1 LLLNL
6 KNGQKFYYIPSGSIF
21 LYMAEEKQMRR
32 IIPDTSVIIDGRL
45 SPRIKNGEFRGA
57 EIVIPEAVV
66 SELETQANKGREIG
80 FKGLEELSELRRL
93 ANIGEIKLQFSGV
106 QPTLEE
112 IKLSKEGRVDA
123 LIRSTAIEVGGL
135 FLSEDRVQSLI
146 AEAKGLDV
154 EYMHP
159 KVLDPSELPP
169 LKIERFFT
177 DDTMSVHLKNGVS
190 PMAKKGPV
198 RDVRYVRIRDEPVTS
213 YELSSI
219 SRELI
224 ERARLDPES
233 FIEMSSSGASV
244 LQIRNMRIAIA
255 RPPFSD
261 DMEITAV
268 RPTVVV
274 DLEHYRLSDKLKERI
289 VSQRGILIAG
299 PPGAGKSTFAAG
311 VARYLNDHGQVV
323 KTMESPRDLQVPP
336 EITQYSPLNGKME
349 NTADLL
355 LLVRPDYTIYDEV
368 RKTGDFLIFAD
379 MRLAGVGMIGVVHS
393 TRAVDA
399 IQRLIGRVEL
409 GVIPQVVDTVIF
421 IDKGEVSKVLVLEFT
436 VKVPHGMTE
445 QDLARPVI
453 IIADFET
460 GRIEYE
466 IYTYGEQ
473 VVVMPIG
480 PSRENRRPAWKLAE
494 EEIKNVIGRY
504 ASGPVEVEVTSDS
517 SAIVKVRGEEMRK
530 VIGKGGNV
538 IDRIENTLGL
548 HIDVREMEAEA
559 PRGERGGRRYAAE
572 SRAAKQKTEISGL
585 EEESIPSYVRPLIEI
600 NKKHLILE
608 VPELAGKDVEIFIED
623 EYLFSATVSRH
634 GEIKLRFNSDLA
646 SNVIEAQDSGE
657 LIEIRPI

>member
-1 LLLNL
+1 
-6 KNGQKFYYIPSGSIF
+6 
-21 LYMAEEKQMRR
+21 MTEEKQIRR
-32 IIPDTSVIIDGRL
+32 IVPDTSVIIDGRL
-45 SPRIKNGEFRGA
+45 SSRIKSGEFRGV
-57 EIVIPEAVV
+57 EVIIPEAVV
-66 SELETQANKGREIG
+66 SELEAQANKGREIG
-80 FKGLEELSELRRL
+80 FKGLEELSELRKL
-93 ANIGEIKLQFSGV
+93 ANRGEIQLKFSGI
-106 QPTLEE
+106 QPTFEE
-112 IKLSKEGRVDA
+112 IRLSKEGRVDA

-146 AEAKGLDV
+146 AKAKGLDV
-154 EYMHP
+154 EYMNP
-159 KVLDPSELPP
+159 KVMDPSEFET
-169 LKIERFFT
+169 LKIEHFFT

-198 RDVRYVRIRDEPVTS
+198 RDVRYLRIREEPVTS
-213 YELSSI
+213 SELSGI
-219 SRELI
+219 SKELI

-244 LQIRNMRIAIA
+244 LQIRNMRIAITN
-255 RPPFSD
+255 PPFSD

-268 RPTVVV
+268 RPTVIV

-289 VSQRGILIAG
+289 VSQRGVLIAG

-368 RKTGDFLIFAD
+368 RKTADFLIFAD

-421 IDKGEVSKVLVLEFT
+421 IDKGEVAKVLVLAFT
-436 VKVPHGMTE
+436 VKVPYGMTE

-453 IIADFET
+453 TIADFET
-460 GRIEYE
+460 GKVEYE

-480 PSRENRRPAWKLAE
+480 PSREGKKPAWKLAE
-494 EEIKNVIGRY
+494 EEIRNVIGRY
-504 ASGPVEVEVTSDS
+504 ASGTVEVEVTSDD
-517 SAIVKVRGEEMRK
+517 SALVKVRGDDMRK
-530 VIGKGGNV
+530 VIGKGGSV
-538 IDRIENTLGL
+538 IDRIENTLGI
-548 HIDVREMEAEA
+548 HIDVREIEAEA
-559 PRGERGGRRYAAE
+559 PRTSKGRRSVSE
-572 SRAAKQKTEISGL
+572 SRATQQKPRPSGL
-585 EEESIPSYVRPLIEI
+585 EEGTAVSSVHPLIEI
-600 NKKHLILE
+600 NKKHLILG
-608 VPELAGKDVEIFIED
+608 VPELAEKDVEVFIEG

-634 GEIKLRFNSDLA
+634 GEIKLRVISELA
-646 SNVIEAQDSGE
+646 SDILEAQDKGD
-657 LIEIRPI
+657 LIEARLI

>member
-1 LLLNL
+1 
-6 KNGQKFYYIPSGSIF
+6 
-21 LYMAEEKQMRR
+21 MAEEKQIRR
-32 IIPDTSVIIDGRL
+32 IVPDTSVIIDGRL
-45 SPRIKNGEFRGA
+45 SSRVRSGEFRGA

-66 SELETQANKGREIG
+66 SELEAQANRGREIG
-80 FKGLEELSELRRL
+80 FKGLEELSELRKL
-93 ANIGEIKLQFSGV
+93 ADRGEILLRFSGV
-106 QPTLEE
+106 QPTVEE
-112 IKLSKEGRVDA
+112 IRLSKEGRMDA

-135 FLSEDRVQSLI
+135 FVSEDRVQSLI
-146 AEAKGLDV
+146 AKAKGLDV

-159 KVLDPSELPP
+159 KTLDPSEFGP
-169 LKIERFFT
+169 LKIEHFFT

-198 RDVRYVRIRDEPVTS
+198 GNVRYVRIREEPATS
-213 YELSSI
+213 SELSSI
-219 SRELI
+219 SKELI

-233 FIEMSSSGASV
+233 FIEMSSSGATV

-255 RPPFSD
+255 HPPFSD
-261 DMEITAV
+261 DMEITTV

-336 EITQYSPLNGKME
+336 EITQYSPLNGRME
-349 NTADLL
+349 DTADLL

-379 MRLAGVGMIGVVHS
+379 MRLAGVGMIGVVHA

-421 IDKGEVSKVLVLEFT
+421 IDKGEVAKVLVLAFT

-453 IIADFET
+453 TIADFET
-460 GRIEYE
+460 GKVEHE

-480 PSRENRRPAWKLAE
+480 ASAEGRKPAWRLAG
-494 EEIKNVIGRY
+494 EEIKNVVGRY
-504 ASGPVEVEVTSDS
+504 ASGPVEVEVTSDE
-517 SAIVKVRGEEMRK
+517 SAIVKVRDEDMRK

-538 IDRIENTLGL
+538 INRIENILGL
-548 HIDVREMEAEA
+548 HIDVRETEVEA
-559 PRGERGGRRYAAE
+559 PR
-572 SRAAKQKTEISGL
+572 AAKGRKYGAQSKVLPEKARPSGI
-585 EEESIPSYVRPLIEI
+585 EKEVSVSSVHPLIER
-600 NKKHLILE
+600 NKKHLILGA
-608 VPELAGKDVEIFIED
+608 PELAGKDVEIYIED

-634 GEIKLRFNSDLA
+634 GEVKLRVNSDLA
-646 SNVIEAQDSGE
+646 SDITEAQDSGE
-657 LIEIRPI
+657 LIEVRLI

>member
-1 LLLNL
+1 
-6 KNGQKFYYIPSGSIF
+6 
-21 LYMAEEKQMRR
+21 MADEKR
-32 IIPDTSVIIDGRL
+32 IWRIVPDTSVIIDGRL
-45 SPRIKNGEFRGA
+45 SSRIKSGEFGSA
-57 EIVIPEAVV
+57 EVIIPEAVV
-66 SELETQANKGREIG
+66 SELEAQANKGREIG
-80 FKGLEELSELRRL
+80 FKGLEELSELRKL
-93 ANIGEIKLQFSGV
+93 ADRGDIQLKFSGV
-106 QPTLEE
+106 QPSLEE
-112 IKLSKEGRVDA
+112 IKLSREGRVDA
-123 LIRSTAIEVGGL
+123 LIRQTALDTGGL
-135 FLSEDRVQSLI
+135 FVSEDRVQSLI
-146 AEAKGLDV
+146 ARAKGLDV

-159 KVLDPSELPP
+159 KVQDPSEFGS
-169 LKIERFFT
+169 LKVEHFFT

-198 RDVRYVRIRDEPVTS
+198 GQVRYVRIREEPAS
-213 YELSSI
+213 SQELSSI
-219 SRELI
+219 TKELI

-233 FIEMSSSGASV
+233 FIEMSSSGATV

-255 RPPFSD
+255 HPPFSD
-261 DMEITAV
+261 DTEITIV

-289 VSQRGILIAG
+289 ISQRGILIAG

-323 KTMESPRDLQVPP
+323 KTMESPRDLQVPA
-336 EITQYSPLNGKME
+336 EITQYSPLNGRME

-379 MRLAGVGMIGVVHS
+379 MRLAGVGMIGVVHA

-421 IDKGEVSKVLVLEFT
+421 IDKGEVAKVLVLAFT

-453 IIADFET
+453 TIADFET
-460 GRIEYE
+460 GKVEYE

-480 PSRENRRPAWKLAE
+480 PSRESRKPAWRLAE
-494 EEIKNVIGRY
+494 EEIRNVISRY
-504 ASGPVEVEVTSDS
+504 ATGPVEVEMTSDD
-517 SAIVKVRGEEMRK
+517 SAIVKVFDEDMRK

-538 IDRIENTLGL
+538 IDRIENILGL
-548 HIDVREMEAEA
+548 HIDVREIEAEA
-559 PRGERGGRRYAAE
+559 PKSSRGLKRGAER
-572 SRAAKQKTEISGL
+572 KTFPGKAREQEPEKSFPPASPVHPI
-585 EEESIPSYVRPLIEI
+585 IERT
-600 NKKHLILE
+600 KKHLILGA
-608 VPELAGKDVEIFIED
+608 PELAGRDVEIFIED

-634 GEIKLRFNSDLA
+634 GDVKLRINSDLA
-646 SNVIEAQDSGE
+646 LEIMEAQDSGDFVE
-657 LIEIRPI
+657 VRPI

>member
-1 LLLNL
+1 
-6 KNGQKFYYIPSGSIF
+6 
-21 LYMAEEKQMRR
+21 MADEKRTWR
-32 IIPDTSVIIDGRL
+32 IVPDTSVIIDGRL
-45 SPRIKNGEFRGA
+45 SSRVRSGEFRGA
-57 EIVIPEAVV
+57 EVVVPEAVV
-66 SELETQANKGREIG
+66 SELEAQANRGREIG
-80 FKGLEELSELRRL
+80 FKGLEELSELRKLSDR
-93 ANIGEIKLQFSGV
+93 GEIHLQFSGV

-123 LIRSTAIEVGGL
+123 LIRRTALEVGGL
-135 FLSEDRVQSLI
+135 FVSEDRVQSTI
-146 AEAKGLDV
+146 ARAKGLEV
-154 EYMHP
+154 EYIPP
-159 KVLDPSELPP
+159 KVMDPSEFGP
-169 LKIERFFT
+169 LKIDHFFT

-198 RDVRYVRIRDEPVTS
+198 GNVRYVRIRDEPAS
-213 YELSSI
+213 SRELSSI
-219 SRELI
+219 SKELI

-233 FIEMSSSGASV
+233 FIEMSSSGATV
-244 LQIRNMRIAIA
+244 LQIRNMRVAIA
-255 RPPFSD
+255 HPPFSD
-261 DMEITAV
+261 DMEITVV

-274 DLEHYRLSDKLKERI
+274 DLEHYRLNDKLKERM

-349 NTADLL
+349 DTADLL

-368 RKTGDFLIFAD
+368 RKTGDFLIFSD
-379 MRLAGVGMIGVVHS
+379 MRLAGVGMIGVVHA

-421 IDKGEVSKVLVLEFT
+421 IDKGEVAKVLVLAFT

-453 IIADFET
+453 TIADFET
-460 GRIEYE
+460 GKVDYE

-480 PSRENRRPAWKLAE
+480 SPRESRKPAWKLAE
-494 EEIKNVIGRY
+494 EEIRNVIGKY
-504 ASGPVEVEVTSDS
+504 ATGPVEVEVTSDD
-517 SAIVKVRGEEMRK
+517 SAIVKVNHEDMKK

-538 IDRIENTLGL
+538 IDRIENILGL
-548 HIDVREMEAEA
+548 HIDVREIEAEFSGRK
-559 PRGERGGRRYAAE
+559 RGSKRGVGLKAFPGKVREPVPEKGIPVSPVHPIIER
-572 SRAAKQKTEISGL
+572 T
-585 EEESIPSYVRPLIEI
+585 
-600 NKKHLILE
+600 KKHLILG

-634 GEIKLRFNSDLA
+634 GDVKLRMNSDLA
-646 SNVIEAQDSGE
+646 SEIMEAQDSGDLVE
-657 LIEIRPI
+657 VRAI

>member
-1 LLLNL
+1 
-6 KNGQKFYYIPSGSIF
+6 
-21 LYMAEEKQMRR
+21 MAEEKR
-32 IIPDTSVIIDGRL
+32 IWRIVPDTSVIIDGRL
-45 SPRIKNGEFRGA
+45 SSRIKSGDFGGA
-57 EIVIPEAVV
+57 EVIIPEAVV
-66 SELETQANKGREIG
+66 SELEAQANKGREIG
-80 FKGLEELSELRRL
+80 FKGLEELSELRKL
-93 ANIGEIKLQFSGV
+93 ADRGEIQLRFSGV

-135 FLSEDRVQSLI
+135 FVSEDRVQSLI
-146 AEAKGLDV
+146 AKAKGLNV
-154 EYMHP
+154 EYIYP
-159 KVLDPSELPP
+159 KVLDPSEFLP
-169 LKIERFFT
+169 LKIEHFFT

-198 RDVRYVRIRDEPVTS
+198 GDVRYVRIREEPATS
-213 YELSSI
+213 SELSSI
-219 SRELI
+219 SKELI
-224 ERARLDPES
+224 ERARLDSES
-233 FIEMSSSGASV
+233 FIEMSSSGATV

-255 RPPFSD
+255 HPPFSD

-274 DLEHYRLSDKLKERI
+274 DLEHYRLNDKLKERI
-289 VSQRGILIAG
+289 MSQRGILIAG

-311 VARYLNDHGQVV
+311 IARYLNDRGQVV

-336 EITQYSPLNGKME
+336 EITQYSPLNGRME

-368 RKTGDFLIFAD
+368 RKTNDFLIFAD
-379 MRLAGVGMIGVVHS
+379 MRLAGVGMIGVVHA

-421 IDKGEVSKVLVLEFT
+421 IDKGEVAKVLLLAFT

-453 IIADFET
+453 TIADFET
-460 GRIEYE
+460 GKLEYE

-480 PSRENRRPAWKLAE
+480 PSIEGRKPAWKLAE
-494 EEIKNVIGRY
+494 EEVRNVIGRY
-504 ASGPVEVEVTSDS
+504 ASGPIEVELTSDD
-517 SAIVKVRGEEMRK
+517 SATVKVRKDEMRK

-538 IDRIENTLGL
+538 IDRIENTLGI
-548 HIDVREMEAEA
+548 HIDVREMEEEA
-559 PRGERGGRRYAAE
+559 PRGAKGRKYGAE
-572 SRAAKQKTEISGL
+572 SRLSPQKPRPSDFEPEPAVSSGH
-585 EEESIPSYVRPLIEI
+585 PLIEI
-600 NKKHLILE
+600 NKKHLIIAAAE
-608 VPELAGKDVEIFIED
+608 FAGKDVEIYIED

-634 GEIKLRFNSDLA
+634 GEVKLRVNSDLA
-646 SNVIEAQDSGE
+646 SDIMEAQDRGG
-657 LIEIRPI
+657 LIEIRLI

>member
-1 LLLNL
+1 
-6 KNGQKFYYIPSGSIF
+6 
-21 LYMAEEKQMRR
+21 MADEKR
-32 IIPDTSVIIDGRL
+32 IWRIVPDTSVIIDGRL
-45 SPRIKNGEFRGA
+45 SSRIRSGEFRGA
-57 EIVIPEAVV
+57 EIVVPEAVV
-66 SELETQANKGREIG
+66 SELEAQANRGREIG
-80 FKGLEELSELRRL
+80 FKGLEELSELRKLSDR
-93 ANIGEIKLQFSGV
+93 GEINLQFSGV

-112 IKLSKEGRVDA
+112 IKLSREGRVDA
-123 LIRSTAIEVGGL
+123 LIRRTALEVGGL
-135 FLSEDRVQSLI
+135 FVSEDRVQSLI
-146 AEAKGLDV
+146 AKAKGLDV
-154 EYMHP
+154 EYIHP
-159 KVLDPSELPP
+159 KVLDPSEFGP
-169 LKIERFFT
+169 LKVEHFFT
-177 DDTMSVHLKNGVS
+177 DDTMSVHLKNAVA

-198 RDVRYVRIRDEPVTS
+198 GNVRYVRIREEPATS
-213 YELSSI
+213 QELSSI
-219 SRELI
+219 SKELI

-233 FIEMSSSGASV
+233 FIEMSSNGASV
-244 LQIRNMRIAIA
+244 LQIRNMRVAIA
-255 RPPFSD
+255 NPPFSD
-261 DMEITAV
+261 DIEITIV

-336 EITQYSPLNGKME
+336 EITQYSPLNGRME
-349 NTADLL
+349 DTADLL

-379 MRLAGVGMIGVVHS
+379 MRLAGVGMIGVVHA

-421 IDKGEVSKVLVLEFT
+421 IDKGEIAKVLVLAFT
-436 VKVPHGMTE
+436 VKVPYGMTE

-453 IIADFET
+453 TIADFET
-460 GRIEYE
+460 GKVEYE

-480 PSRENRRPAWKLAE
+480 SSRESRKPAWKLAE
-494 EEIKNVIGRY
+494 EEIRNVISRY
-504 ASGPVEVEVTSDS
+504 ATGPVEVEVTSDD
-517 SAIVKVRGEEMRK
+517 SAIVKVHNEDMRK

-538 IDRIENTLGL
+538 IDRIENILGL

-559 PRGERGGRRYAAE
+559 PESTKGVRRGERKAFPGKARE
-572 SRAAKQKTEISGL
+572 SVPEKSAPASPVHPI
-585 EEESIPSYVRPLIEI
+585 IERT
-600 NKKHLILE
+600 KKHLILGAL
-608 VPELAGKDVEIFIED
+608 ELSGKDVEIFIED

-634 GEIKLRFNSDLA
+634 GDVKLRINSDLA
-646 SNVIEAQDSGE
+646 SEIMGAQDSGDIVE
-657 LIEIRPI
+657 VRPI

>member
-1 LLLNL
+1 
-6 KNGQKFYYIPSGSIF
+6 
-21 LYMAEEKQMRR
+21 MADEKR
-32 IIPDTSVIIDGRL
+32 IWRIVPDTSVIIDGRL
-45 SPRIKNGEFRGA
+45 SSRIKSGEFGSV
-57 EIVIPEAVV
+57 EVIIPEAVV
-66 SELETQANKGREIG
+66 SELEAQANKGREIG
-80 FKGLEELSELRRL
+80 FKGLEELSELRKL
-93 ANIGEIKLQFSGV
+93 ADRGEIQLKFSGV

-146 AEAKGLDV
+146 AKAKGLNV
-154 EYMHP
+154 EYIHP
-159 KVLDPSELPP
+159 KTLDPSEFTS
-169 LKIERFFT
+169 LKVEHFFT

-198 RDVRYVRIRDEPVTS
+198 GNIHYVRIRDEPVTS
-213 YELSSI
+213 LELSSI
-219 SRELI
+219 SKELI

-233 FIEMSSSGASV
+233 FIEMSSSGATV

-255 RPPFSD
+255 HPPFSD
-261 DMEITAV
+261 DMEITVV
-268 RPTVVV
+268 RPTVIV
-274 DLEHYRLSDKLKERI
+274 DIEHYRLSDKLKERI

-336 EITQYSPLNGKME
+336 EITQYSPLNGRME

-368 RKTGDFLIFAD
+368 RKTSDFLIFAD
-379 MRLAGVGMIGVVHS
+379 MRLAGVGMIGVVHA

-421 IDKGEVSKVLVLEFT
+421 IDKGEVAKVLVLEFT

-453 IIADFET
+453 VISDFET
-460 GRIEYE
+460 RRVEYE

-473 VVVMPIG
+473 VVVMPVG
-480 PSRENRRPAWKLAE
+480 PSTELRKPAWKLAE
-494 EEIKNVIGRY
+494 EEIGNVIGRY
-504 ASGPVEVEVTSDS
+504 ASGPVEVEVTSDD
-517 SAIVKVRGEEMRK
+517 SAIVKVREDEVRK

-538 IDRIENTLGL
+538 IDRIEDILGL
-548 HIDVREMEAEA
+548 HIDVRELEVGAPKAEK
-559 PRGERGGRRYAAE
+559 GRRKYGAE
-572 SRAAKQKTEISGL
+572 SRAPKEKRRTSSF
-585 EEESIPSYVRPLIEI
+585 EEVPAVSSVHPFIERD
-600 NKKHLILE
+600 KKHLILGA
-608 VPELAGKDVEIFIED
+608 PELAGKDVEIYIED
-623 EYLFSATVSRH
+623 QYLFSATVSRH
-634 GEIKLRFNSDLA
+634 GDVKLRANSDLA
-646 SNVIEAQDSGE
+646 SDILEAQDKGE
-657 LIEIRPI
+657 TIEIRII

>member
-1 LLLNL
+1 
-6 KNGQKFYYIPSGSIF
+6 
-21 LYMAEEKQMRR
+21 MTEEKQIRR
-32 IIPDTSVIIDGRL
+32 IVPDTSVIIDGRL
-45 SPRIKNGEFRGA
+45 SSRIKSGEFRGV
-57 EIVIPEAVV
+57 EVIIPEAVV
-66 SELETQANKGREIG
+66 SELEAQANKGREIG

-93 ANIGEIKLQFSGV
+93 ADRGEIKLKFSGI
-106 QPTLEE
+106 QPTFEE
-112 IKLSKEGRVDA
+112 IRLSKEGRVDA

-146 AEAKGLDV
+146 AKAKGLDV
-154 EYMHP
+154 EYMNP
-159 KVLDPSELPP
+159 KVMDPSEFET
-169 LKIERFFT
+169 LKIEHFFT

-198 RDVRYVRIRDEPVTS
+198 RDVRYLRIREEPVTS
-213 YELSSI
+213 SELSSI
-219 SRELI
+219 SKELI

-255 RPPFSD
+255 NPPFSD

-268 RPTVVV
+268 RPTVIV

-289 VSQRGILIAG
+289 VSQRGVLIAG

-368 RKTGDFLIFAD
+368 RKTADFLIFAD
-379 MRLAGVGMIGVVHS
+379 MRLAGVGMIGVVHA

-421 IDKGEVSKVLVLEFT
+421 IDKGEVAKVLVLAFT
-436 VKVPHGMTE
+436 VKVPYGMTE

-453 IIADFET
+453 TIADFET
-460 GRIEYE
+460 GKVEYE

-480 PSRENRRPAWKLAE
+480 PSREGKKPAWKLAE
-494 EEIKNVIGRY
+494 EEIRNVIGRY
-504 ASGPVEVEVTSDS
+504 ASGTVEVEVTSDD
-517 SAIVKVRGEEMRK
+517 SALVKVRGDEMRK
-530 VIGKGGNV
+530 VIGKGGSV
-538 IDRIENTLGL
+538 IDRIENTLGI
-548 HIDVREMEAEA
+548 HIDVREIEAEA
-559 PRGERGGRRYAAE
+559 PGPSKGRRSVAE
-572 SRAAKQKTEISGL
+572 SRATQQKSRPSGL
-585 EEESIPSYVRPLIEI
+585 EEGTDASSVHPLIEI
-600 NKKHLILE
+600 NKKHLILG
-608 VPELAGKDVEIFIED
+608 VPELAGKDVEVFIEG

-634 GEIKLRFNSDLA
+634 GEVKLRVISELA
-646 SNVIEAQDSGE
+646 SDILEAQDRGD
-657 LIEIRPI
+657 LIEARLI

>member
-1 LLLNL
+1 L
-6 KNGQKFYYIPSGSIF
+6 I
-21 LYMAEEKQMRR
+21 AR
-32 IIPDTSVIIDGRL
+32 
-45 SPRIKNGEFRGA
+45 A
-57 EIVIPEAVV
+57 
-66 SELETQANKGREIG
+66 
-80 FKGLEELSELRRL
+80 KGLE
-93 ANIGEIKLQFSGV
+93 
-106 QPTLEE
+106 
-112 IKLSKEGRVDA
+112 
-123 LIRSTAIEVGGL
+123 
-135 FLSEDRVQSLI
+135 
-146 AEAKGLDV
+146 V

-159 KVLDPSELPP
+159 KVLDPSEFGP
-169 LKIERFFT
+169 LKVEHFFT

-198 RDVRYVRIRDEPVTS
+198 GQVRYVRIREEPAS
-213 YELSSI
+213 SQELSSI
-219 SRELI
+219 SKELI

-233 FIEMSSSGASV
+233 FIEMSSSGATV

-255 RPPFSD
+255 HPPFSD
-261 DMEITAV
+261 DMEITIV

-289 VSQRGILIAG
+289 ISQRGILIAG

-323 KTMESPRDLQVPP
+323 KTMESPRDLQVPA
-336 EITQYSPLNGKME
+336 EITQYSPLNGRME
-349 NTADLL
+349 DTADLL

-379 MRLAGVGMIGVVHS
+379 MRLAGVGMIGVVHA

-421 IDKGEVSKVLVLEFT
+421 IDKGEVAKVLVLAFT

-453 IIADFET
+453 TIADFET
-460 GRIEYE
+460 GKVEYE

-480 PSRENRRPAWKLAE
+480 SPRESRKPAWKLAE
-494 EEIKNVIGRY
+494 EEIRNVIGRY
-504 ASGPVEVEVTSDS
+504 ATGPVEVEVTSDD
-517 SAIVKVRGEEMRK
+517 SAIVKVLDEDMRK

-538 IDRIENTLGL
+538 IDRIENILGL
-548 HIDVREMEAEA
+548 HIDVREIEAET
-559 PRGERGGRRYAAE
+559 PKSTKGLKRGAERKAFPGKARE
-572 SRAAKQKTEISGL
+572 SVPEKGVPAS
-585 EEESIPSYVRPLIEI
+585 PVHPVIERT
-600 NKKHLILE
+600 KKHLILGA
-608 VPELAGKDVEIFIED
+608 PELAGRDVEIFIED

-634 GEIKLRFNSDLA
+634 GDVKLRINSDLA
-646 SNVIEAQDSGE
+646 LEIMEAQDSGDF
-657 LIEIRPI
+657 IEVRPL

>member
-1 LLLNL
+1 
-6 KNGQKFYYIPSGSIF
+6 
-21 LYMAEEKQMRR
+21 MR
-32 IIPDTSVIIDGRL
+32 IIPDTSTVIDGRL
-45 SPRIKNGEFRGA
+45 SARIKSGEFKGT

-66 SELETQANKGREIG
+66 AELEAQANKGKEIG
-80 FKGLEELSELRRL
+80 FKGVEELLELRKL
-93 ANIGEIKLQFSGV
+93 ANRGEITLKFCGV
-106 QPTLEE
+106 KPTLEE
-112 IKLSKEGRVDA
+112 IKMAGEGRIDDI
-123 LIRSTAIEVGGL
+123 IRNTASEVGGL
-135 FLSEDRVQSLI
+135 LVSEDRLLSLI
-146 AEAKGLDV
+146 AEAKGINV
-154 EYMHP
+154 EFIFP
-159 KVLDPSELPP
+159 KIMEPSKLPP
-169 LKIERFFT
+169 LKIEHFFT

-190 PMAKKGPV
+190 PMAKKGPIGY
-198 RDVRYVRIRDEPVTS
+198 VRYVRIRDEPITFQ
-213 YELSSI
+213 ELSSI

-255 RPPFSD
+255 HPPFSD

-274 DLEHYRLSDKLKERI
+274 DLDHYRLSDKLKERI
-289 VSQRGILIAG
+289 VSQRGVLIAG

-311 VARYLNDHGQVV
+311 VARYLNDNGQVV

-336 EITQYSPLNGKME
+336 EITQYAPLNGKME

-379 MRLAGVGMIGVVHS
+379 MRLAGVGMIGVVHA
-393 TRAVDA
+393 TRGVDA

-436 VKVPHGMTE
+436 VKVPHGMIE

-453 IIADFET
+453 LIADFET
-460 GRIEYE
+460 GKLEYE

-480 PSRENRRPAWKLAE
+480 STQESRRPAWRLAE
-494 EEIKNVIGRY
+494 EEIRNVIGRY

-517 SAIVKVRGEEMRK
+517 SALVKVHGDEMRK
-530 VIGKGGNV
+530 VIGKGGSV

-548 HIDVREMEAEA
+548 HIDVREMEAGA
-559 PRGERGGRRYAAE
+559 PKGVKGRRPEADSKAA
-572 SRAAKQKTEISGL
+572 RQKARVSAIEGEPVLS
-585 EEESIPSYVRPLIEI
+585 SVRPLIEI

-608 VPELAGKDVEIFIED
+608 APELAGKDVEIFIED

-634 GEIKLRFNSDLA
+634 GEIKLRFSSDLA
-646 SNVIEAQDSGE
+646 SDIIKAQDSGGM
-657 LIEIRPI
+657 IEIRPI

>member
-1 LLLNL
+1 
-6 KNGQKFYYIPSGSIF
+6 
-21 LYMAEEKQMRR
+21 MADEKRIWR

-45 SPRIKNGEFRGA
+45 SSRIKSGEFGSA
-57 EIVIPEAVV
+57 EVIIPEAVV
-66 SELETQANKGREIG
+66 SELEAQANKGREIG
-80 FKGLEELSELRRL
+80 FKGLEELSELRKL
-93 ANIGEIKLQFSGV
+93 ADRGDIQLKFSGV
-106 QPTLEE
+106 QPSLEE
-112 IKLSKEGRVDA
+112 IKLSREGRVDA
-123 LIRSTAIEVGGL
+123 LIRQTALDEGGL
-135 FLSEDRVQSLI
+135 FVSEDRVQSLI
-146 AEAKGLDV
+146 ARAKGLDV

-159 KVLDPSELPP
+159 KVQDPSEFGP
-169 LKIERFFT
+169 LKVEHFFT

-198 RDVRYVRIRDEPVTS
+198 GQVRYVRIREEPAS
-213 YELSSI
+213 SQELSSI
-219 SRELI
+219 SKELI

-233 FIEMSSSGASV
+233 FIEMSSSGATV

-255 RPPFSD
+255 HPPFSD
-261 DMEITAV
+261 DMEITVV

-289 VSQRGILIAG
+289 ISQRGILIAG

-323 KTMESPRDLQVPP
+323 KTMESPRDLQVPA
-336 EITQYSPLNGKME
+336 EITQYSPLNGRME
-349 NTADLL
+349 DTADLL

-379 MRLAGVGMIGVVHS
+379 MRLAGVGMIGVVHA

-421 IDKGEVSKVLVLEFT
+421 IDKGEVAKVLVLAFT

-453 IIADFET
+453 TIADFET
-460 GRIEYE
+460 GKVEYE

-480 PSRENRRPAWKLAE
+480 SPRESRKPAWKLAE
-494 EEIKNVIGRY
+494 EEIRNVISRY
-504 ASGPVEVEVTSDS
+504 ATGPVEVEVTSDD
-517 SAIVKVRGEEMRK
+517 SAIVKVFNEDMRK

-538 IDRIENTLGL
+538 IDRIENILGL
-548 HIDVREMEAEA
+548 HIDVREIEAEA
-559 PRGERGGRRYAAE
+559 PKSTKGPKRGERKAFPGKAREATPEKIAPA
-572 SRAAKQKTEISGL
+572 S
-585 EEESIPSYVRPLIEI
+585 PVHPVIERT
-600 NKKHLILE
+600 KKHLILG
-608 VPELAGKDVEIFIED
+608 VPELSGMDVEIFIED

-634 GEIKLRFNSDLA
+634 GDVKLRMNSDLA
-646 SNVIEAQDSGE
+646 LEIMGAQDSGDFVE
-657 LIEIRPI
+657 VRPI